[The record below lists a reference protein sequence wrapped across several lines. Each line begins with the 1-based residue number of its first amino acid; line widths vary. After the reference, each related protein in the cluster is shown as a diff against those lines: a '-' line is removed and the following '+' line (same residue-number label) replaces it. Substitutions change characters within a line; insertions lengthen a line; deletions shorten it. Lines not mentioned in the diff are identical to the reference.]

1 MFIPVIPDLHKQVH
15 PGGMLAAALRFL
27 FPTSRDNS
35 GVILK
40 TIFVEELFCN
50 SKIIVKNCL
59 TNSRSIPEFYVSKA
73 YRCLTV
79 ITSEMKSPSQI
90 PHHTHKTEANK
101 LCWHHTRGSKRAGE
115 QLIGAC
121 LEIAELTSCPKRAL
135 GVENDRLLETHV
147 LCLR

>member
-50 SKIIVKNCL
+50 SKIIVKKLLDEFQKHPRTLCFQG
-59 TNSRSIPEFYVSKA
+59 IPLS
-73 YRCLTV
+73 YR
-79 ITSEMKSPSQI
+79 
-90 PHHTHKTEANK
+90 HYF
-101 LCWHHTRGSKRAGE
+101 RD
-115 QLIGAC
+115 
-121 LEIAELTSCPKRAL
+121 EIAIADSTSHAQDSSKQAMLASYPWKQARW
-135 GVENDRLLETHV
+135 
-147 LCLR
+147 